1 MGNAFRPRWLLLL
14 AGLGAMTGCA
24 RSTVEVP
31 YPSYGPD
38 PRIVAVTHALE
49 TDWDRKAR
57 LAEASPSRIVARAA
71 AGEEPVRAPAAP
83 APQATPATQATP
95 QRVASSSAG
104 DAAGTP
110 PRRNL
115 WDKQPWEVE
124 LDRTVRGICRGC

>member
-1 MGNAFRPRWLLLL
+1 
-14 AGLGAMTGCA
+14 MTGCA
-24 RSTVEVP
+24 RSTIEVP
-31 YPSYGPD
+31 YPSNGPG
-38 PRIVAVTHALE
+38 PRIVAVTQSLE

-57 LAEASPSRIVARAA
+57 LAEARPSRVVARVA

-83 APQATPATQATP
+83 APQ
-95 QRVASSSAG
+95 RVATSSAG
-104 DAAGTP
+104 DTAGTP